1 MKKTKTRKDVS
12 QLVKRARTSLRMN
25 GGSQQA
31 LLRRARE
38 ILDLTNDELG
48 KALGVKLGTLMAYL
62 APEGAAKHRTMPA
75 DLRLIVERVIEQQS
89 AKSRK

>member
-48 KALGVKLGTLMAYL
+48 KALGVKLGALMAYL
-62 APEGAAKHRTMPA
+62 APEGAAKHRTMPP

>member
-1 MKKTKTRKDVS
+1 VQTRA
-12 QLVKRARTSLRMN
+12 LCRAW
-25 GGSQQA
+25 
-31 LLRRARE
+31 RRLGFRLCLGAHPAE
-38 ILDLTNDELG
+38 TCANPNDELG